1 MIKVKDID
9 GKEVR
14 GVFRGH
20 HGSLGVQDD
29 KLLNKY
35 LIEKRARENDQ
46 LKIKTLEEQVASLSS
61 MVQQLLENS
70 KAK

>member
-1 MIKVKDID
+1 MIKVKDVD

-14 GVFRGH
+14 GVFRGP
-20 HGSLGVQDD
+20 HGSLVVQDD
-29 KLLNKY
+29 KLLSKY

-61 MVQQLLENS
+61 MVKELLENS

>member
-14 GVFRGH
+14 GVFRGP
-20 HGSLGVQDD
+20 HGLLVVQDD

-35 LIEKRARENDQ
+35 LAEKRARENDQ

>member
-14 GVFRGH
+14 GVFRGP
-20 HGSLGVQDD
+20 HGSLVVQDD

>member
-1 MIKVKDID
+1 MIKVKDVD

-14 GVFRGH
+14 GVFRGPN
-20 HGSLGVQDD
+20 GSLVVQDD